1 MVFHIL
7 SNKTQWEKGF
17 VHIKPVYIWTW
28 TIIGRPAHLTPL
40 FVSYPQVCA
49 APTDENRLNSGD
61 LRNGNSYPY
70 WPKLVIDGPYGAPSQ
85 DYKNFEVV
93 LLVGLGIGATP
104 MISIIKDIINNLK
117 VNTGDEEEGRGSNR
131 NHNVVTPPPISPAR
145 KREMFITKRA
155 YFHWSTKEQGTFDWF
170 KNVLDEVAEADVNNV
185 IELHNY
191 CSSIYQEGDARSAL
205 ITMLQSL
212 YHAKNGRD
220 IVSGTRVMSE
230 FARPKWR
237 SIYKRI
243 AVKHPYTRVGVFY
256 CGLAGAVKEH
266 QDLAKEFSHKTSTKF
281 CFHKENF

>member
-1 MVFHIL
+1 MYFKILENQFVMKKMKVFGNTGSTIL
-7 SNKTQWEKGF
+7 QYMED
-17 VHIKPVYIWTW
+17 YI
-28 TIIGRPAHLTPL
+28 ILT
-40 FVSYPQVCA
+40 
-49 APTDENRLNSGD
+49 LNCLTFS
-61 LRNGNSYPY
+61 
-70 WPKLVIDGPYGAPSQ
+70 WPKILIDGPYGAPSQ
-85 DYKNFEVV
+85 DYKKFEVV

-104 MISIIKDIINNLK
+104 VISIIKDIINNLK
-117 VNTGDEEEGRGSNR
+117 DNEDEEEGRGSNG

-230 FARPKWR
+230 SARPKWR

-243 AVKHPYTRVGVFY
+243 AVRHPDTRVGEFLRQSYLIY
-256 CGLAGAVKEH
+256 CFLCIYN
-266 QDLAKEFSHKTSTKF
+266 LIAKKLKVWCIWQEC
-281 CFHKENF
+281 CFAD